1 MPQAFSIF
9 DACTRP
15 WLEKA
20 TRFLDAWPVS
30 DEPESNEPESNEPE
44 PELELVLREP
54 GQFKALGHPLRHRLL
69 VALRQRPATLA
80 QLAAALIAAKGTV
93 GYHVKILQDAG
104 LVRPA
109 HARTVRGGTEQYYE
123 ATSQRLRIAPDAP
136 VGGDFLV
143 QTALTEMRS
152 AGHHSPA
159 APGAAGSPGA
169 DRTMLRHLRLTAAQ
183 ATALAER
190 LESFAVDLAGGGD
203 DGEPYGVLLSLYR
216 SDIPTLP
223 PERVSG

>member
-1 MPQAFSIF
+1 VSNDPVSN
-9 DACTRP
+9 DP
-15 WLEKA
+15 VSN
-20 TRFLDAWPVS
+20 DPVS
-30 DEPESNEPESNEPE
+30 DQS
-44 PELELVLREP
+44 ELVLREP

-80 QLAAALIAAKGTV
+80 QLGAALTVPKGTV

-104 LVRPA
+104 LVRLA

-123 ATSQRLRIAPDAP
+123 ATSPRLRIAPDAP

-143 QTALTEMRS
+143 QAALTEMRS
-152 AGHHSPA
+152 AASAPA
-159 APGAAGSPGA
+159 ARAAAAAQAPAAGAVAGA
-169 DRTMLRHLRLTAAQ
+169 QAPAAASDRTVLRHLRLTAAQ

-190 LESFAVDLAGGGD
+190 LESFAADLSGTGDNGLAG
-203 DGEPYGVLLSLYR
+203 ETYGVLLSLYR

-223 PERVSG
+223 A